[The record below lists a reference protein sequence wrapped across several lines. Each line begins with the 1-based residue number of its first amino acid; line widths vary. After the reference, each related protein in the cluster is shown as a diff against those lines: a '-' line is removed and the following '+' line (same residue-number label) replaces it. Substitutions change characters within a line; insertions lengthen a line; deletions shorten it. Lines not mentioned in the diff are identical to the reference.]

1 VRVTTYSGEPI
12 IERLMVVPT
21 GGLILNA
28 QTLDSKRGMSVSRD
42 MKDRYRL
49 SRDDH
54 LIFIKHAMLSS
65 RASVLTPLTTWLLAN
80 GARMDGVEVKWLGGS
95 MGAGLVATRAL
106 PVGTAA
112 CSVPRSLLLSRTSA
126 RLDPELAQ
134 VLADLEPVL
143 EDESNAFDASMP
155 LIALQLMHAAARM
168 SRGEPS
174 RWAPYIDALPREVNT
189 PLLWPRA
196 TRDALLA
203 GTSMLVDARE
213 LRAQTALELRR
224 MRRLLQQTGQEEWL
238 ATVGLDQRQALW
250 SSGIA
255 AGTTP

>member
-1 VRVTTYSGEPI
+1 V
-12 IERLMVVPT
+12 M
-21 GGLILNA
+21 
-28 QTLDSKRGMSVSRD
+28 
-42 MKDRYRL
+42 
-49 SRDDH
+49 
-54 LIFIKHAMLSS
+54 
-65 RASVLTPLTTWLLAN
+65 
-80 GARMDGVEVKWLGGS
+80 
-95 MGAGLVATRAL
+95 
-106 PVGTAA
+106 
-112 CSVPRSLLLSRTSA
+112 
-126 RLDPELAQ
+126 
-134 VLADLEPVL
+134 

-224 MRRLLQQTGQEEWL
+224 MRRLLQQTGQEERL